1 VPLLVSSISIPGQY
15 VAPDALGWLL
25 FVLAGLCSAGAWI
38 GIVGGYRRAPPA
50 LLAPLEYTA
59 LIGAAAAGYWIWHE
73 VPDRW
78 VVTGAMTIIGSGL
91 FIVHREVGQLLTTRY
106 LRVFTVI
113 ADAIVA
119 RRQGRV
125 AD

>member
-1 VPLLVSSISIPGQY
+1 LLASMLTIRQSYIS
-15 VAPDALGWLL
+15 PDASGWLL

-38 GIVGGYRRAPPA
+38 GVVGGYRRAPPA

-59 LIGAAAAGYWIWHE
+59 LIGAAAAGYWIWNE

-78 VVTGAMTIIGSGL
+78 VVTGALTIIGSGL
-91 FIVHREVGQLLTTRY
+91 FIVHREVGQVLTARY

-113 ADAIVA
+113 ADAIIA
-119 RRQGRV
+119 RRQSRST
-125 AD
+125 D